1 MKSLSCL
8 TSKSEIDKRNQKSK
22 IMHVSIGSHI
32 KKILWNYLQI
42 EIYIEMELKS
52 ESEIETQYGA
62 ACQRQISNC
71 RDFFLKLFEN
81 WKWKV
86 NEK

>member
-1 MKSLSCL
+1 
-8 TSKSEIDKRNQKSK
+8 
-22 IMHVSIGSHI
+22 
-32 KKILWNYLQI
+32 
-42 EIYIEMELKS
+42 MELKS